1 MMAPRRWRTY
11 ARVILSMLGVEWRE
25 GTPNFMQVL
34 RRTAWGGNVSVRLE
48 LTTYEQLV
56 DDGAALSTLSVEWCE
71 ATRRW
76 RHDLAPVTPPGSS
89 SLESSL
95 FPTRSGLLAM
105 MMRREF
111 SSASLSTVTS
121 GAITLTLGTAGLGF
135 TRTHSLAQLW

>member
-1 MMAPRRWRTY
+1 MTPRRWRSY

-34 RRTAWGGNVSVRLE
+34 RRTARGGNVSVRLE

-76 RHDLAPVTPPGSS
+76 RHDLAPVTSPGSS

-95 FPTRSGLLAM
+95 LPTRSGLLAM
-105 MMRREF
+105 LMRSEF
-111 SSASLSTVTS
+111 TSASLSTSVW
-121 GAITLTLGTAGLGF
+121 GALSSTIGVDW
-135 TRTHSLAQLW
+135 RTWRRT